1 MRYQKSK
8 AYLAAFIVSVC
19 IMPIVVWAFASNPPL
34 NSSGAPG
41 ESTCANCHSG
51 GAQAG
56 HVAITVAG
64 GNTYTP
70 GAAKQVTVTIT
81 DPNAKTWGYEI
92 TSVEASST
100 STGVG
105 TFTALD
111 ANSSVRSSGT
121 KSYAAQ
127 VNDAASTYQ
136 LSWMPPAS
144 SVGNITLYVSSVGG
158 TSSGP
163 SGDSVYNS
171 SLTLTP
177 AVTTS
182 PSLSLSPSTLS
193 FSATV
198 GGTAPAAKTIAV
210 ASSTSTA
217 LSYTVSTT
225 TSATWLSATPASG
238 STPGTISVSV
248 NPAGL
253 TAGTYTGSVTIASSG
268 ASNSPQTVAVTFTVG
283 ATSQPSLTLSPA
295 SLSFAATTG
304 GTAPAAQDIAVSS
317 SSSALSYTVSTTSS
331 ATWLSATPASGTSPG
346 TVRVAV
352 NPAGLA
358 AGTYNASVSV
368 ASTGAANTPQT
379 VPVTLTVSSAGG
391 GGTLSTMPRYLRFT
405 GLLNGNKPHPQS
417 LHVAGTAHSFTAKEY
432 GATWLTVTPAAGAT
446 PGTVTVSVDTADL
459 VPGHYAAVIE
469 VSAPGA
475 TNTYVP
481 VMLTVQTGSGTGG
494 GGGET
499 EDSAFMAAAYTY
511 DPDNTG
517 GVAAQW
523 VSGAGVPSN
532 NPKDPTNQGLLLTNN
547 VPASSKARAG
557 VLITNVQGINL
568 TALGFDV
575 RQASL
580 CTAQGPYFI
589 VQTQDGVNHVVGGCN
604 TRNIQPAPAAGW
616 TRFRFNPAHASP
628 PIGAEETVKSI
639 SLMMDQGPD
648 KNSGH
653 AVLDNININDKF
665 IGHE

>member
-1 MRYQKSK
+1 
-8 AYLAAFIVSVC
+8 
-19 IMPIVVWAFASNPPL
+19 
-34 NSSGAPG
+34 
-41 ESTCANCHSG
+41 
-51 GAQAG
+51 
-56 HVAITVAG
+56 
-64 GNTYTP
+64 
-70 GAAKQVTVTIT
+70 
-81 DPNAKTWGYEI
+81 
-92 TSVEASST
+92 
-100 STGVG
+100 
-105 TFTALD
+105 
-111 ANSSVRSSGT
+111 
-121 KSYAAQ
+121 
-127 VNDAASTYQ
+127 
-136 LSWMPPAS
+136 
-144 SVGNITLYVSSVGG
+144 
-158 TSSGP
+158 
-163 SGDSVYNS
+163 
-171 SLTLTP
+171 
-177 AVTTS
+177 
-182 PSLSLSPSTLS
+182 LS
-193 FSATV
+193 FSATA

-225 TSATWLSATPASG
+225 TSATWLSAAPASG

-268 ASNSPQTVAVTFTVG
+268 ASNSPQTVAVSFTVSS
-283 ATSQPSLTLSPA
+283 TSKPSLNLSPA

-304 GTAPAAQDIAVSS
+304 GATPAAQDIAVSS

-331 ATWLSATPASGTSPG
+331 ATWLSATPASGTTPG

-358 AGTYNASVSV
+358 AGTYNASVSI
-368 ASTGAANTPQT
+368 ASTGAANSPQT

-391 GGTLSTMPRYLRFT
+391 GGTLYTMPRSLRFT
-405 GLLNGNKPHPQS
+405 GHVNGSKPHSQS
-417 LHVAGTAHSFTAKEY
+417 LHVSGTAHSFTAKEY

-459 VPGHYAAVIE
+459 VPGHYAAVIA

-475 TNTYVP
+475 TSTYVP
-481 VMLTVQTGSGTGG
+481 VMLTVQPGSGTGG
-494 GGGET
+494 GDGDT
-499 EDSAFMAAAYTY
+499 DDSTLMATPYTY
-511 DPDNTG
+511 DPGNTG

-523 VSGAGVPSN
+523 VSGAGVASN
-532 NPKDPTNQGLLLTNN
+532 DPDDPTNEGLLLANN

-568 TALGFDV
+568 TALGFDI

-580 CTAQGPYFI
+580 CSAHGPYFI
-589 VQTQDGVNHVVGGCN
+589 VQTQDGVNHTVGGCN

-616 TRFRFNPAHASP
+616 TRFRFNPAQASP
-628 PIGAEETVKSI
+628 AIGPDETVKSI